1 MHKILI
7 VEDQEDLVKGL
18 EIHFKKEGFEVLKA
32 RNGEMALSAAVKQ
45 SPSLVLL
52 DIMLP
57 GMSGLDVCREL
68 RHKGFEGPIIMLTA
82 KAEEVDKVV
91 GLEVGADDYVTKPF
105 AIRELVAR
113 VRAQLRRH
121 SSLRGEGL
129 PKYRFG
135 DIEIDFEKF
144 AATVKGKKIELTVRE
159 FDILKFLIRY
169 RGEVVSRDRLLT
181 EVWGYDDYSN
191 TRTVDTHILKLR
203 KKLEPDQANPRYI
216 LSVYAG
222 GYKFVG

>member
-7 VEDQEDLVKGL
+7 VEDQEDLAKGL
-18 EIHFKKEGFEVLKA
+18 ELHFKKEGFEVLKT
-32 RNGEMALSAAVKQ
+32 RKGETALTLAFKE

-52 DIMLP
+52 DVMLP

-68 RHKGFEGPIIMLTA
+68 RHKGFEAPIIMLTA

-91 GLEVGADDYVTKPF
+91 GLELGADDYVTKPF
-105 AIRELVAR
+105 AIRELLAR
-113 VRAQLRRH
+113 VRSQLRRQ
-121 SSLRGEGL
+121 GAAPAGD
-129 PKYRFG
+129 PTKYRFG
-135 DIEIDFEKF
+135 DVEIDFERFVTTAKSKH
-144 AATVKGKKIELTVRE
+144 VDLTMKE
-159 FDILKFLIRY
+159 YDILKFLIKC
-169 RGEVVSRDRLLT
+169 RGEVVTRDRLLT
-181 EVWGYDDYSN
+181 EVWGYDEYSN

-216 LSVYAG
+216 LSVYGG